1 MNKIFEVRTSLTVQ
15 KNAEFLKDINEEDR
29 QEILDLDLNMGV
41 DIVKEG
47 TITSYIIC
55 NDLNI
60 EKMKGILK
68 KNEIEY
74 EVNDVTSQVVS
85 EGKTI
90 DQVVEEDLLKKFS
103 INE

>member
-74 EVNDVTSQVVS
+74 EVSDVTNQVVN
-85 EGKTI
+85 EEKTI
-90 DQVVEEDLLKKFS
+90 DQVVEEDLLKKFDL
-103 INE
+103 